1 MSASP
6 PTTQQMVADPLVDAA
21 VRHCDAF
28 LGSPTVAF
36 NPSKVEEFDVVYDTS
51 FFGALHGDWISRSGR
66 IAITTGDKHAAPA
79 LFVTISVPRYDEFTF
94 SITTPDGAVVARTS
108 PLGAPGA
115 PVFPPARPGMWV
127 EFGGQHHGHLDH
139 DFQSKMAL
147 APCCSVTTKN
157 SVGPTEAVS
166 LRDNTLSP
174 VYVLVCFGLMTVF
187 FAPLF
192 IIPAACCAPRSFDV
206 VNRAT
211 GDKLNRTHRSGDCCN
226 DGWKRINLEGLN
238 QEQRRLTFL
247 AFIYEYAMEFSKRP
261 QRNNGGGGGGGM

>member
-6 PTTQQMVADPLVDAA
+6 PATQQMVADPLVDAA

-28 LGSPTVAF
+28 LGSPSVAF
-36 NPSKVEEFDVVYDTS
+36 YPGKVEEFDQVYETS
-51 FFGALHGDWISRSGR
+51 FFGRGDWTSRSGR
-66 IAITTGDKHAAPA
+66 IPITTGDKHAPPA
-79 LFVTISVPRYDEFTF
+79 LFVTINVPRYDEFTF
-94 SITTPDGAVVARTS
+94 SVTTPDGAVVARTS
-108 PLGAPGA
+108 PLGAPGG
-115 PVFPPARPGMWV
+115 PVVPPARPGVWV
-127 EFGGQHHGHLDH
+127 EWGGKHHGHIDH
-139 DFQSKMAL
+139 DFASKMAL

-157 SVGPTEAVS
+157 SFGPTEAVS

-211 GDKLNRTHRSGDCCN
+211 GAKLNRNHRSGDYCD
-226 DGWKRINLEGLN
+226 DGSKKINLEGLN
-238 QEQRRLTFL
+238 QEQRRLTLL
-247 AFIYEYAMEFSKRP
+247 AYIYDYAMEFSKRP
-261 QRNNGGGGGGGM
+261 QRNDAGGGGGM

>member
-6 PTTQQMVADPLVDAA
+6 PATQQMVADPLVDAA

-36 NPSKVEEFDVVYDTS
+36 YPGKVEEFDVVYETS
-51 FFGALHGDWISRSGR
+51 FFGRGDWTSRSGR
-66 IAITTGDKHAAPA
+66 IPITTGDKHAPPA

-115 PVFPPARPGMWV
+115 PVVPPARPGVWV
-127 EFGGQHHGHLDH
+127 EWGGKHHGHIDH
-139 DFQSKMAL
+139 DFASKMAL

-157 SVGPTEAVS
+157 SFGPTEAVS

-211 GDKLNRTHRSGDCCN
+211 GAKLNRNHRSGDYCD
-226 DGWKRINLEGLN
+226 DGSKKINLEGLN
-238 QEQRRLTFL
+238 QEQRRLTLL
-247 AFIYEYAMEFSKRP
+247 AYIYDYAMEFSKRP
-261 QRNNGGGGGGGM
+261 QRNDAGGGGGM